1 MPDNS
6 SREISIRESK
16 GTIIISGIHEKTVST
31 AAEMQRFISTLL
43 ILDALRLEF

>member
-16 GTIIISGIHEKTVST
+16 GKITISGIHEETVNT
-31 AAEMQRFISTLL
+31 EGEMQRFDVGFKS
-43 ILDALRLEF
+43 